1 MHRLFLLRAYGDFV
15 ILLQA
20 LIQSPQKNKYTII
33 ASKHLQPLYD
43 ELALVIDFTS
53 IQIQFVN
60 FGIANTQLS
69 LFTNKHLIS
78 LNTVKELKQIK
89 NFVQQNPNND
99 GQDYVEQTTRIKAIN
114 FLTGIEFKAMIMPNA
129 IYSNYGNFFMNT
141 TKKDYQIRQLN
152 NILIL
157 PDARLKKRVLKMELI
172 ESIKNYYIAKG
183 KKIDNARFKNKI
195 NRDDL
200 IYNNFKDLIK
210 YIQEADFIIAADSLP
225 IHLCELFNKPHFMLF
240 PDGHPRNF
248 ITPYALDNSSFAEF
262 SNFKLTNLL

>member
-20 LIQSPQKNKYTII
+20 LLESPQKNKYSLI
-33 ASKHLQPLYD
+33 ASKHLEPLYQ
-43 ELALVIDFTS
+43 ELALVIDLSS
-53 IQIQFVN
+53 IQIQFIN
-60 FGIANTQLS
+60 FGITNTQLS
-69 LFTNKHLIS
+69 LFTNKRILS
-78 LNTVKELKQIK
+78 LNTIKELKQIK
-89 NFVQQNPNND
+89 NFVEQNSNTE
-99 GQDYVEQTTRIKAIN
+99 GLDYIEQTTRIKAIN
-114 FLTGIEFKAMIMPNA
+114 FLTGIEFKAMIMSNA

-141 TKKDYQIRQLN
+141 TKKDYQTRQLN

-172 ESIKNYYIAKG
+172 ESIKNHYTAKG
-183 KKIDNARFKNKI
+183 KKINIARFKNKI
-195 NRDDL
+195 NVDDH
-200 IYNNFKDLIK
+200 IYHNFKDLIK

-225 IHLCELFNKPHFMLF
+225 IHLCELFSKPHFMLF
-240 PDGHPRNF
+240 PNGHPRNF

>member
-20 LIQSPQKNKYTII
+20 LLESPQKNKYTLI
-33 ASKHLQPLYD
+33 ASKHLEPLYQ
-43 ELALVIDFTS
+43 ELALVINVS
-53 IQIQFVN
+53 SLQIQFIN
-60 FGIANTQLS
+60 FGITNTQLS
-69 LFTNKHLIS
+69 LFTNKHFLSINT
-78 LNTVKELKQIK
+78 LNELKQIK
-89 NFVQQNPNND
+89 KFVKQNPNNE
-99 GQDYVEQTTRIKAIN
+99 GIDYIEQTTRIKAIN

-172 ESIKNYYIAKG
+172 ESIKNYYIVKG

-248 ITPYALDNSSFAEF
+248 ITPYALDNNSFAEF

>member
-20 LIQSPQKNKYTII
+20 LLESPQKNKYSLI
-33 ASKHLQPLYD
+33 ASKHLEPLYQ
-43 ELALVIDFTS
+43 ELALVINVS
-53 IQIQFVN
+53 SLQIQFID
-60 FGIANTQLS
+60 FGITNTQLS
-69 LFTNKHLIS
+69 LFTNKHILS
-78 LNTVKELKQIK
+78 LNMLNELKQIK
-89 NFVQQNPNND
+89 NFVKQNPNIE
-99 GQDYVEQTTRIKAIN
+99 GIDYIEQTTRIKAIN
-114 FLTGIEFKAMIMPNA
+114 LLTGIEFKALIMPNT
-129 IYSNYGNFFMNT
+129 IYSNYDIFFMNT
-141 TKKDYQIRQLN
+141 TKKDYQTRQLN

-172 ESIKNYYIAKG
+172 ESIKNHYTGNG
-183 KKIDNARFKNKI
+183 KKINIARFKNKI
-195 NRDDL
+195 NGDDL

-225 IHLCELFNKPHFMLF
+225 IHLCELFNKPHFMFF

-248 ITPYALDNSSFAEF
+248 ITPYALDNNSFGEF